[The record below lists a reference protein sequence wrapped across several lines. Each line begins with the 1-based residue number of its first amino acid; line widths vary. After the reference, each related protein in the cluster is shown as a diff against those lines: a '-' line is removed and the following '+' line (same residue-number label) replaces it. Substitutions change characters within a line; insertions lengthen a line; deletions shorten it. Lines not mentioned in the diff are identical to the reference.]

1 MSAANISMGPTET
14 GAAAPRLPPARTD
27 ETENS
32 AIGKKLPPSPA
43 DVRRYFELRRHRID
57 GFSPGGIVENERLW
71 LALCKGRVTA
81 VVRNPEDG
89 GGL

>member
-1 MSAANISMGPTET
+1 MSAANISMGPTKPV
-14 GAAAPRLPPARTD
+14 AAAPHLPPARTQ
-27 ETENS
+27 E
-32 AIGKKLPPSPA
+32 KKLPPSPA

-57 GFSPGGIVENERLW
+57 GYSPEDIVENERLW
-71 LALCKGRVTA
+71 LALCEGRTA